1 MQLELRSHS
10 LFKAL
15 DLISATGIKRPSLQQ
30 DAPDTTRCRHALPL
44 AVGDLRNTDLVGGAT
59 ACLSYMT
66 ECKLPVS
73 CGLVRKKCHSAV
85 LAIQSYPRLNDS
97 IIGFK

>member
-44 AVGDLRNTDLVGGAT
+44 AVGDLRNADLVGGAT

-66 ECKLPVS
+66 EWSRQKEMPLCCISNTELS
-73 CGLVRKKCHSAV
+73 QA
-85 LAIQSYPRLNDS
+85 Q
-97 IIGFK
+97 